1 MSTWKDRAPCR
12 GISNWHE
19 IFFPLDYNRKDRWD
33 QAKQFCDICPV
44 TEECLWMQLRSCDPM
59 DDRWGMFG
67 GLTPSDR
74 RKYRQNP
81 EVKKEL
87 GLPIRVRVKQDDRIS
102 SEE

>member
-1 MSTWKDRAPCR
+1 
-12 GISNWHE
+12 
-19 IFFPLDYNRKDRWD
+19 
-33 QAKQFCDICPV
+33 
-44 TEECLWMQLRSCDPM
+44 MQLRSCDPM

-87 GLPIRVRVKQDDRIS
+87 GLPIRVRVKQD
-102 SEE
+102 EP